1 MQQNQQVAHTPL
13 PASKQGPSRHRQNLP
28 SLKRVANAVRF
39 IIRVRMMARAWRKQE
54 QLRKTLL
61 AKFEEQEAQEAQSN
75 EGSELQPQP
84 LPKPVIT
91 SKPTVIGQPKQQ
103 YQVKVKHFEQLLQQS
118 KKTAEHMRFG
128 AAMSV
133 DLEASSSTARDEDH
147 PQGVNALSNHH
158 QHPYTDMGAD
168 SAAEMWMSGDE
179 MDGHGLWRREDFAA
193 PPPLQSRVEDFDGTE
208 AISVDSN

>member
-1 MQQNQQVAHTPL
+1 MQHNQQVAHTPL
-13 PASKQGPSRHRQNLP
+13 PASKQGPSRNRQNAL
-28 SLKRVANAVRF
+28 SFKRVANAVRF
-39 IIRVRMMARAWRKQE
+39 VIRIRMMARAWRKQE

-61 AKFEEQEAQEAQSN
+61 AQFEEQEAQEAQSN
-75 EGSELQPQP
+75 VSSEFQPHP

-91 SKPTVIGQPKQQ
+91 SKPIAIGQNKQHQ
-103 YQVKVKHFEQLLQQS
+103 IKVKHIEQLLQQS
-118 KKTAEHMRFG
+118 KKTAEHLRFG
-128 AAMSV
+128 GAMSV

-147 PQGVNALSNHH
+147 PHGVDAHHNHG
-158 QHPYTDMGAD
+158 YTDVGAD

-179 MDGHGLWRREDFAA
+179 VDGHGLWRREDFAA